1 MQDCYRNGLDG
12 GRDMRSF
19 SGLYFF
25 LRMIVYIVVYVT
37 QSIAK
42 KHVSE
47 WYSAG
52 VVLLIATLTMALVQP
67 YKKVFMNYLD
77 VFLLSVLTIQCL
89 TLPLKTT
96 WSIAIVRALFT
107 IPFVV
112 VVVFVV
118 WRSFKGL
125 TKWFCIRRATP
136 NVELPQ
142 SSALNTGSASQ
153 SIHVVH
159 PINFNCTWFWHYR
172 LI

>member
-1 MQDCYRNGLDG
+1 MQGCYRNGLDG

-67 YKKVFMNYLD
+67 YKKVYMNYLD
-77 VFLLSVLTIQCL
+77 VFLLSVLTILC
-89 TLPLKTT
+89 P
-96 WSIAIVRALFT
+96 
-107 IPFVV
+107 
-112 VVVFVV
+112 
-118 WRSFKGL
+118 
-125 TKWFCIRRATP
+125 
-136 NVELPQ
+136 
-142 SSALNTGSASQ
+142 
-153 SIHVVH
+153 
-159 PINFNCTWFWHYR
+159 
-172 LI
+172 